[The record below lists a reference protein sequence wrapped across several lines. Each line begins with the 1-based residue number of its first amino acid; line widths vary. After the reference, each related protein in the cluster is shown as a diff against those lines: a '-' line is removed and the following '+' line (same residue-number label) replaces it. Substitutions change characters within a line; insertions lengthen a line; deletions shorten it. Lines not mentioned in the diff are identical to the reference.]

1 MAAFF
6 STASMQPSSCQ
17 SLLSLSEC
25 RVRERK
31 REKEKEKERERE
43 SEGGERPIEEVIVL
57 LTGSKKVLTLR
68 KCDSQQYFCCDSSK

>member
-1 MAAFF
+1 
-6 STASMQPSSCQ
+6 
-17 SLLSLSEC
+17 
-25 RVRERK
+25 VRERK

-57 LTGSKKVLTLR
+57 LTRSKKVLTLR